1 MHLLPITA
9 DHWQAALQFPTE
21 VALNRRETTAIRL
34 QAARMVQAMLKVLLK
49 EAKNRDELQ
58 HLTDKLPSTEA
69 ATIKPTPMKSPAKQP
84 PDETALPSNNESG
97 VEVEASVTSQ
107 VGANQ
112 AAIDQS
118 DHASAQA
125 ASHTEAEIAEAT
137 ALVDAL
143 MAAPSPNERTRYIGR
158 VGPRKIRGKR
168 KKA

>member
-69 ATIKPTPMKSPAKQP
+69 ATIEPTPMKSPAKQP
-84 PDETALPSNNESG
+84 AEESPLPPTNESV
-97 VEVEASVTSQ
+97 VEVKAPVTSQ

-112 AAIDQS
+112 VAVDQI

-125 ASHTEAEIAEAT
+125 GSQKEAEIAEAM

-143 MAAPSPNERTRYIGR
+143 MAAPSPDERTRYIGR
-158 VGPRKIRGKR
+158 VGPRKYRGKR
-168 KKA
+168 KK